1 MGDWSAEMTLEEE
14 KKDRV
19 GNNISTVGARIGET
33 LAGIHLNEAEVSS
46 WEFDETHLWKGNLQI
61 I

>member
-1 MGDWSAEMTLEEE
+1 MTLEEE
-14 KKDRV
+14 KKDSV

-46 WEFDETHLWKGNLQI
+46 
-61 I
+61 